1 MKDYNELKYF
11 DHYARHTY
19 LVVLAWKG
27 IQNRL
32 IESGIISENE
42 FFRINFLILHH
53 DESKLL
59 QDEWVPYARYFEPV
73 GSVDKER
80 SKNDF
85 KKAVKQHKK
94 RNLHHFESLRS
105 YEGSDWKCYIIEM
118 ICDYIAMGWELGHY
132 FFEYYDNHK
141 GEIDLPDNYQS
152 FLDEVLIILRKPD
165 MAYINESLD
174 SKMESI
180 LCFK

>member
-53 DESKLL
+53 D
-59 QDEWVPYARYFEPV
+59 
-73 GSVDKER
+73 
-80 SKNDF
+80 
-85 KKAVKQHKK
+85 
-94 RNLHHFESLRS
+94 
-105 YEGSDWKCYIIEM
+105 
-118 ICDYIAMGWELGHY
+118 
-132 FFEYYDNHK
+132 
-141 GEIDLPDNYQS
+141 
-152 FLDEVLIILRKPD
+152 
-165 MAYINESLD
+165 
-174 SKMESI
+174 
-180 LCFK
+180 